1 MHGQKSV
8 LGMIWRYFQN
18 EKEVETRLKEE
29 MSSFFLAVAELAENY
44 EQWLKD
50 MDAFLS
56 GNSDRIQI
64 QFQSGTVM
72 EQKIGNE

>member
-1 MHGQKSV
+1 M
-8 LGMIWRYFQN
+8 
-18 EKEVETRLKEE
+18 KEE